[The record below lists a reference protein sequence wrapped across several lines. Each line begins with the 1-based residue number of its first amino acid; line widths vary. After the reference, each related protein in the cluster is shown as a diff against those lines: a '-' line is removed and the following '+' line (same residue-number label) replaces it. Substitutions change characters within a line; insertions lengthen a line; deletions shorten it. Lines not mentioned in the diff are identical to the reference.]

1 MKKDI
6 HPQYYK
12 DAKITCACG
21 ASFSVGSTE
30 QNIHVEICSMCHP
43 FYTGKEK
50 LLDTAGRVDKFK
62 KRMAAAELHKKTEEL
77 HKNVSPLK
85 DSVENTAKTDD
96 SPTQNNMKD
105 ETVEPAA
112 DNK

>member
-1 MKKDI
+1 MKQNI
-6 HPQYYK
+6 HPQYYP

-62 KRMAAAELHKKTEEL
+62 KRMAAAEGFKKTE
-77 HKNVSPLK
+77 KPKNNVSPLK
-85 DSVENTAKTDD
+85 DTAQDTAKIEEKVQKTTEEKA
-96 SPTQNNMKD
+96 S
-105 ETVEPAA
+105 ESAA

>member
-21 ASFSVGSTE
+21 ASFEVGSSE
-30 QNIHVEICSMCHP
+30 KAIHVEICSMCHP

-62 KRMAAAELHKKTEEL
+62 KRMAAAEGFKT
-77 HKNVSPLK
+77 KPKVSPPK
-85 DSVENTAKTDD
+85 DTALDISKEEKST
-96 SPTQNNMKD
+96 T
-105 ETVEPAA
+105 